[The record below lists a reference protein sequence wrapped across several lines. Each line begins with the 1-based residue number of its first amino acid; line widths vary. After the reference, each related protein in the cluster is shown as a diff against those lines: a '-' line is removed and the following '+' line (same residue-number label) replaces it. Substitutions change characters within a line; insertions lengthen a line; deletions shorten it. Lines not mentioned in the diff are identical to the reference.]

1 MHILYDTK
9 QIIKNTIK
17 HLFISKK
24 TLLFTNNSTKKDKNI
39 E

>member
-24 TLLFTNNSTKKDKNI
+24 HYFSQTIQQKKDKNI